1 MIRIDDAVDMEYT
14 EKKERRWK
22 GCGSPIEPRREKKK
36 KKKKKK
42 LISGHAAT
50 LFLGHTD
57 VSRGLDKRD
66 RPC

>member
-36 KKKKKK
+36 KKKKNNF
-42 LISGHAAT
+42 G
-50 LFLGHTD
+50 
-57 VSRGLDKRD
+57 SRCHPLLRAY
-66 RPC
+66 RCVERS